1 MGGFSH
7 RRVIANVV
15 EHRYSMEYRRENAEH
30 VDSEHSLEDIVYIR
44 NTPYVASILKM
55 VKEDYLSREDYPFLL
70 KPPSDYAVMEEKPSH
85 TVDKEVLADF
95 TPKRRRRLI
104 LVVIGGLTYT
114 ELHHLRTLSKYM
126 KQKLVVVTTSMMN
139 PQSFIKTLSEISM
152 WQLSRSLIRS
162 DD

>member
-1 MGGFSH
+1 M
-7 RRVIANVV
+7 
-15 EHRYSMEYRRENAEH
+15 
-30 VDSEHSLEDIVYIR
+30 
-44 NTPYVASILKM
+44 
-55 VKEDYLSREDYPFLL
+55 SREDYPFLL
-70 KPPSDYAVMEEKPSH
+70 KPPSDYAVMDEKPSH

-114 ELHHLRTLSKYM
+114 ELHHLRTLSKDM